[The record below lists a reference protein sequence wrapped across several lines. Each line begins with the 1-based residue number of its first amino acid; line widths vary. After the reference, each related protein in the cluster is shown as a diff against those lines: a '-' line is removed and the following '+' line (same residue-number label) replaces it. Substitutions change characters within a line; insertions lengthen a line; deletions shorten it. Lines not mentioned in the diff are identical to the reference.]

1 MITYTQ
7 EEIVSSQELALSL
20 DTYMDKVITGDV
32 EKIAIVHN
40 DTLSSVILSITE
52 YERMTNTLAFL
63 QNDPALSNLF
73 QEQNT
78 IANEEKQQDP
88 LKLLY
93 SGVDIK
99 MDEQEKCITINPA
112 GERFYNSGCDDLHT
126 IFRDASLSQDAD
138 GNFHIQGVQTL
149 YNEHNDSG
157 MNYENLLCQHPKQL
171 IKKRSFLG
179 LFTYYNVNGSMKR
192 DVKTLYVS
200 EHKNYQIYHRL
211 EFLSEIIEGV

>member
-20 DTYMDKVITGDV
+20 DTYMDKVISGDV

-40 DTLSSVILSITE
+40 DALSLVLLSLTE
-52 YERMTNTLAFL
+52 YERMTNALAFL
-63 QNDPALSNLF
+63 QNDPELSKLF
-73 QEQNT
+73 QEQNFT
-78 IANEEKQQDP
+78 ANEEKQQHP

-99 MDEQEKCITINPA
+99 IDEQEKCIIINPA

-126 IFRDASLSQDAD
+126 IFRDASLSQDAN
-138 GNFHIQGVQTL
+138 GNYQIQGVQTL
-149 YNEHNDSG
+149 YNEHKDSG
-157 MNYENLLCQHPKQL
+157 MNYENLLCKHPQQL

-192 DVKTLYVS
+192 DVKTLYVC
-200 EHKNYQIYHRL
+200 EHKNYQISQRL
-211 EFLSEIIEGV
+211 ELLSEQVEGA